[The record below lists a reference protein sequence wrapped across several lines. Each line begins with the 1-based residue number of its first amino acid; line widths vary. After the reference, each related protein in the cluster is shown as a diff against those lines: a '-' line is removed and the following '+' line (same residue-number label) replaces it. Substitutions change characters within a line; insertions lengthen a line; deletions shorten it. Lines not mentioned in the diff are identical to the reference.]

1 MLVKKRAEGINGSIK
16 MSKKGTSNHTEFQ
29 STQKAEEI
37 CPDSLPS
44 QTVVEKPSDPIDN
57 DESKNQSAD
66 VSTSEDDSIREDIHE
81 TVCTIEPS
89 LLNRKYIFM
98 AFLVLLAAAV
108 VFLLHE
114 DGSPA

>member
-44 QTVVEKPSDPIDN
+44 QTVVMSCHMTHTFFQVEYKRL
-57 DESKNQSAD
+57 KCCK
-66 VSTSEDDSIREDIHE
+66 V
-81 TVCTIEPS
+81 
-89 LLNRKYIFM
+89 
-98 AFLVLLAAAV
+98 
-108 VFLLHE
+108 
-114 DGSPA
+114 